1 MVTSPVPVDP
11 FLLLML
17 HAMSSRF
24 YKRGWDEERVATVRP
39 GHCVFTRG
47 VCVCV
52 CVFGVLHRER
62 QRRGGAVIF
71 RLT

>member
-1 MVTSPVPVDP
+1 MVTSSVPVDP
-11 FLLLML
+11 FLLSML

-24 YKRGWDEERVATVRP
+24 YKRGWDEEKVATVRP
-39 GHCVFTRG
+39 GHCVCVWG
-47 VCVCV
+47 VCVFLEC
-52 CVFGVLHRER
+52 CER

>member
-52 CVFGVLHRER
+52 FLECCTVRDKEGE
-62 QRRGGAVIF
+62 A
-71 RLT
+71 RLYLG